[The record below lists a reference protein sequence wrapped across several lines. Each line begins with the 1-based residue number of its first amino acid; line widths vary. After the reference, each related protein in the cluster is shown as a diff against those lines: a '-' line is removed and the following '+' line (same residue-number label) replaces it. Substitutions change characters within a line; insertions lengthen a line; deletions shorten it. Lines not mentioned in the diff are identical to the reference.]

1 MDISAIANVAAA
13 EAPQVRKVVKGRV
26 LQDDTDFHCYS
37 AAANIDDTPENNF
50 KSLLRIIEDKRI
62 LAGAEYVNC
71 HLTLGLKSGRA
82 EIATV
87 LPYQENRSN
96 RDPKIGAR
104 VKLLRNMLAGHKT
117 KILTPIVN
125 LYKEADDSLTE
136 YQLKQIKEH
145 GYNSSIIGSGDKD
158 LWMVHGLHSNQKTGE
173 IWKGDGYGVTMYK
186 DVGNVKPKL
195 IGKGKS
201 WFFHQMVMG
210 DKADN
215 IPGLPQLS
223 GRLMN
228 KYLPTKTYNA
238 KRKAM
243 AAGEAK
249 AVAML
254 KDVTTEE
261 EAFSRVFEAYQDHY
275 GSVGIAMERFMEQA
289 YLLWMQRDGKLLD
302 VQTYFNQ
309 LGFDVKFSNAQK
321 LLLQGYVGMCRVQA
335 KINGEDNG

>member
-1 MDISAIANVAAA
+1 MDYSAIASTAAA

-26 LQDDTDFHCYS
+26 LQDDTDFHCYA
-37 AAANIDDTPENNF
+37 AAANIDASPAENF

-71 HLTLGLKSGRA
+71 HLTLGLKSGRSQ
-82 EIATV
+82 IATV

-96 RDPKIGAR
+96 HDPAIGKR
-104 VKLLRNMLAGHKT
+104 VKLLRNMLAGHRT

-136 YQLKQIKEH
+136 YQLKQIAEH

-173 IWKGDGYGVTMYK
+173 IWKGDGYGKTEYK
-186 DVGNVKPKL
+186 EVGNVKPKL

-201 WFFHQMVMG
+201 WFFHQLVMG

-215 IPGLPQLS
+215 IPGLPALS

-228 KYLPTKTYNA
+228 RYLPTKIKNPN
-238 KRKAM
+238 RKSATC
-243 AAGEAK
+243 GEAK

-254 KDVTTEE
+254 KDVTTEA
-261 EAFSRVFEAYQDHY
+261 EAFTRVFEAYQDHY
-275 GSVGIAMERFMEQA
+275 GSVGIATERFLEQA
-289 YLLWMQRDGKLLD
+289 YLLWMQRDSKLLD
-302 VQTYFNQ
+302 VQTYFNE
-309 LGFDVKFSNAQK
+309 LGFDVKFSNKQKAQLK
-321 LLLQGYVGMCRVQA
+321 QYVELCREQA
-335 KINGEDNG
+335 KLNG